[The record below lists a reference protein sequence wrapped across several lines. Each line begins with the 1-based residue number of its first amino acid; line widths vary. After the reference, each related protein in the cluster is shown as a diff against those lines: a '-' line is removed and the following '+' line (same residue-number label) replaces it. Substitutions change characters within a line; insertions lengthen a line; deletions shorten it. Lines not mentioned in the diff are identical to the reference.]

1 MGQTCPG
8 FAKYKA
14 LYPNRTQCWGD
25 TSKEPTVSRAGRGER
40 KGGTRGGQ
48 GLPFGDMRVQ
58 IRFIVFR

>member
-14 LYPNRTQCWGD
+14 LYPYSTQSWGD
-25 TSKEPTVSRAGRGER
+25 TSKDPTVSRAGRGER

-48 GLPFGDMRVQ
+48 DLPFGDMRVQ